1 MKGEIIMLKHISKV
15 LICLFTACSLI
26 IAIAPIGVAAKPSCS
41 TCRMQ
46 SSEIKTQY
54 LDEDGNVVIIYEDG
68 VEAIYMTNGEIVLK
82 DYYNAFESDLN
93 QPPTTRVI
101 PGWILIG
108 IGIIGGTLTT
118 CEHIDYVS
126 GHDVCRIILSKLGT
140 SVKPRACYELTGRF
154 IQGYIPG
161 CEPRYSGPCN
171 TGYWEYRVVPL

>member
-1 MKGEIIMLKHISKV
+1 MNGVIIMLRHISKV
-15 LICLFTACSLI
+15 LICLFTVCSLI
-26 IAIAPIGVAAKPSCS
+26 IAITPIGVAARPSCS

-46 SSEIKTQY
+46 SSEIKSQY
-54 LDEDGNVVIIYEDG
+54 IDEGGNVVIIYEDG

-82 DYYNAFESDLN
+82 DYYNVFESDLN
-93 QPPTTRVI
+93 QLPTTRVI

-140 SVKPRACYELTGRF
+140 SAKPRARYELTGRF

-161 CEPRYSGPCN
+161 CEPRYSGLCN

>member
-1 MKGEIIMLKHISKV
+1 MKGEIIMLHISKV

-26 IAIAPIGVAAKPSCS
+26 IAITPIGIAARPNCS
-41 TCRMQ
+41 ICRMQ
-46 SSEIKTQY
+46 SSEIKSQY
-54 LDEDGNVVIIYEDG
+54 IDEDGNVVDTWKSVKGED
-68 VEAIYMTNGEIVLK
+68 
-82 DYYNAFESDLN
+82 YNAFESDLN